1 MAISTKKPPIKETVG
16 ALYYLFNTPD
26 PESSDWTQ
34 TYEANVTKSNVV
46 KSVSVTENG
55 DSTNV
60 YASGTTYDTIS
71 DVSSIDNE
79 VEVVAIA
86 SADLYK
92 MRGDTVGT
100 NGLVLSGAPSDR
112 PFFAYGKVVKL
123 RGGNYRFEWYPKC
136 KLTENTD
143 DISTK
148 EESFSEQ
155 TDKVTIRAYPFD
167 DAGNI
172 KVMVDSTVGKL
183 PEGLTEEKFFAKP
196 ILTDA
201 DLKTAISG
209 GE

>member
-16 ALYYLFNTPD
+16 ALYYCFNTPD
-26 PESSDWTQ
+26 ESGEWTK
-34 TYEANVTKSNVV
+34 TFEEAVTKSNVV
-46 KSVSVTENG
+46 KNVSVTENG

-60 YASGTTYDTIS
+60 YASGETYDTIS

-79 VEVVAIA
+79 VEVVAFA

-92 MRGDTVGT
+92 MRGDTVGE
-100 NGLVLSGAPSDR
+100 NGLVISGAPADR

-123 RGGNYRFEWYPKC
+123 RGGNYRYEWYPKC

-143 DISTK
+143 DIATK

-167 DAGNI
+167 EAGNI
-172 KVMVDSTVGKL
+172 KTMVDSTVAKI

-201 DLKTAISG
+201 DLKTATT
-209 GE
+209 E